1 MGLER
6 WVEYGWLRREPTS
19 PSEIEGLLGIV
30 ERSLADARV
39 EAVSTDL
46 RFIAAST
53 WRFASLRLRSAHP
66 VIAPQPKRVTRLRQS
81 SHWNSL

>member
-19 PSEIEGLLGIV
+19 PVKSKVFWELWNVASPMQGSKPYRPISDSPLH
-30 ERSLADARV
+30 
-39 EAVSTDL
+39 
-46 RFIAAST
+46 ST